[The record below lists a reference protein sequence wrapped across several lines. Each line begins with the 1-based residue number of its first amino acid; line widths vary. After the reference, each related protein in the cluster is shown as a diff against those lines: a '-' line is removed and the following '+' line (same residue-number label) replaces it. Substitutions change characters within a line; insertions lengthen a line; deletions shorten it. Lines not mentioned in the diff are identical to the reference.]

1 MSASPSPAHRSRRTR
16 ASRLIPGPQAPT
28 RHPRRDGLGTVRVGD
43 RLTVRF
49 SGVDPDGAATVR
61 LGAVRLSVPFGV
73 PGEEAVVEVTKGGR
87 RADGR
92 LVALLRKS
100 PDVHPAR
107 CVHFGRCGGC
117 QWQHLALEA
126 QRRLKTR
133 LVKDYLKEHANLRRD
148 LVADTLG
155 GEAWAYRNVMRVV
168 FAERGGEVVLGY
180 HGSGSSRVLDIVQC
194 PVQHPLNEVAL
205 RVAKEAVCGLRL
217 SIYDR
222 ARATGLVRG
231 IVGIVSFTTGEG
243 LLTLSTTAPLPDP
256 TGAVRAFIDRVPGL
270 VGILNCVQ
278 PGPSPD
284 LLGPRLRLLWGRD
297 HLEEQIR
304 GFRVRVR
311 PTTEMP
317 ANPRAM
323 DLLIEAIVRAAE
335 VRAGDVALDLAA
347 QTPVVALALAQTCEG
362 VTGVV
367 SGRRAA
373 ADAWDAARA
382 NGVPNALFTVRDPP
396 DVLAAIAARR
406 QPDVVVVTAE
416 GPGVAGPMIGAVAA
430 AGVPRVVYVARALGT
445 CARDLVA
452 WRRAGYE
459 AVLIQPVD
467 LLPQTSHVHIVAA
480 LRRAG

>member
-1 MSASPSPAHRSRRTR
+1 V
-16 ASRLIPGPQAPT
+16 
-28 RHPRRDGLGTVRVGD
+28 GTLRVGD

-100 PDVHPAR
+100 PDVRPAR
-107 CVHFGRCGGC
+107 CAHFGRCGGC
-117 QWQHLALEA
+117 QWQHLVPEA

-133 LVKDYLKEHANLRRD
+133 LVKDYLKEHADLRRD

-155 GEAWAYRNVMRVV
+155 GEPWAYRNVMRVA
-168 FAERGGEVVLGY
+168 FAERGGEVILGY
-180 HGSGSSRVLDIVQC
+180 HGAASSRVLDIVHC
-194 PVQHPLNEVAL
+194 PVQHPVNEDVL
-205 RVAKEAVCGLRL
+205 RVAKDAIGALRL
-217 SIYDR
+217 PIYDR
-222 ARATGLVRG
+222 ASGAGLVRG
-231 IVGIVSFTTGEG
+231 LVGTASFATGEG
-243 LLTLSTTAPLPDP
+243 LLTLSTTAPIPDP
-256 TGAVRAFIDRVPGL
+256 TAAVRAFMDRVPGL
-270 VGILNCVQ
+270 VGLLNCVQ

-284 LLGPRLRLLWGRD
+284 LLGPRLRLLWGRGY
-297 HLEEQIR
+297 LEEQVA

-317 ANPRAM
+317 ANPRSM
-323 DLLIEAIVRAAE
+323 DLLVGAIVRAAD
-335 VRAGDVALDLAA
+335 VRAGDTALDLVA
-347 QTPVVALALAQTCEG
+347 QTPVVALALAQACDG

-367 SGRRAA
+367 PGRRAV

-382 NGVPNALFTVRDPP
+382 NGIPNALFTVRAPL
-396 DVLAAIAARR
+396 DVLAALAARR
-406 QPDVVVVTAE
+406 RPDVVVATAE
-416 GPGVAGPMIGAVAA
+416 GPGVDGSIIAAVAA

-459 AVLIQPVD
+459 PVLIQPVD
-467 LLPQTSHVHIVAA
+467 LLPHTSHVHTVAA
-480 LRRAG
+480 LRRTG